1 MDLISNLQWR
11 YATKQFDSSKKIS
24 LKNLEQIKKVIQL
37 SASSYGL
44 QLYKV
49 LIVEDSELKEK
60 LKLASYG
67 QSQITEA
74 SHLIVFCNYS
84 VVTEKHI
91 DEYFNLKSQIEQI
104 DISDLKDYS
113 DFVKADVLNKSEI
126 ERNRWTS
133 NQTYLA
139 LGNLL
144 NICAEL
150 KIDSC
155 PMEGFEAEKYNEILN
170 LEEQGLN
177 TSVIAAIGYRSSED
191 AAQHVKKVRKPIK
204 DLFVQ

>member
-49 LIVEDSELKEK
+49 LIVEDNELKEK

-150 KIDSC
+150 KIDAC

-177 TSVIAAIGYRSSED
+177 TSVIATIGYRSSED

>member
-67 QSQITEA
+67 QNQITEA

-113 DFVKADVLNKSEI
+113 DFVKADVHRKSNI
-126 ERNRWTS
+126 EKDRWTS
-133 NQTYLA
+133 NQTYIA

-144 NICAEL
+144 NACAEL

-177 TSVIAAIGYRSSED
+177 TSVIATIGYRSSED